1 MLNTSGGNAFVRYS
15 IEDNMWLKSTPEGE
29 PQDISDAIMSNPIY
43 IDIANVQMGWLKLS
57 GGRDWVEWEDNDPGK
72 LGADGQLKNPKP
84 SDAHKQ
90 GFTVQM
96 YSKKV
101 FGEDEPQREF
111 NSSQVGMCEFIK
123 KLYDE
128 LEDTFQDD
136 KAAVIQLTGASRVKI
151 GRGSSRIPTYKF
163 LAMKESPIED
173 NHVEAPMPEPTK
185 FEHAKDSAPLA
196 STTKS
201 EDVNFDEI

>member
-1 MLNTSGGNAFVRYS
+1 M
-15 IEDNMWLKSTPEGE
+15 
-29 PQDISDAIMSNPIY
+29 
-43 IDIANVQMGWLKLS
+43 
-57 GGRDWVEWEDNDPGK
+57 
-72 LGADGQLKNPKP
+72 
-84 SDAHKQ
+84 
-90 GFTVQM
+90 
-96 YSKKV
+96 
-101 FGEDEPQREF
+101 
-111 NSSQVGMCEFIK
+111 
-123 KLYDE
+123 
-128 LEDTFQDD
+128 
-136 KAAVIQLTGASRVKI
+136 KI